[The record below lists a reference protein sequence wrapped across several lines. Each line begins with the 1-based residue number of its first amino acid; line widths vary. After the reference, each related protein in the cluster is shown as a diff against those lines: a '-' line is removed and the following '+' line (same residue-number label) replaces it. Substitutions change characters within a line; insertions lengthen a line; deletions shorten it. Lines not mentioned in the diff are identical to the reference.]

1 MPVAAGV
8 TLSLADIAAQ
18 LGGDV
23 LGDADTLIRQVATLA
38 SAGEG
43 EIVWLHYLIPELH
56 FSRVSI
62 RQRIA
67 PPNYRQVSALARM
80 SVSASVWCW
89 VRELSFKQVVFW
101 AMVSG
106 LVTGVCFI
114 PMSLSMRA
122 AKLAVTA
129 FSIRAP

>member
-43 EIVWLHYLIPELH
+43 EIA
-56 FSRVSI
+56 F
-62 RQRIA
+62 
-67 PPNYRQVSALARM
+67 LAN
-80 SVSASVWCW
+80 
-89 VRELSFKQVVFW
+89 LKYKNQ
-101 AMVSG
+101 
-106 LVTGVCFI
+106 LQT
-114 PMSLSMRA
+114 
-122 AKLAVTA
+122 T
-129 FSIRAP
+129 

>member
-43 EIVWLHYLIPELH
+43 EIAFLANLKYKNQLQTTQASAVI
-56 FSRVSI
+56 VSP
-62 RQRIA
+62 RF
-67 PPNYRQVSALARM
+67 
-80 SVSASVWCW
+80 C
-89 VRELSFKQVVFW
+89 
-101 AMVSG
+101 G
-106 LVTGVCFI
+106 
-114 PMSLSMRA
+114 
-122 AKLAVTA
+122 
-129 FSIRAP
+129 